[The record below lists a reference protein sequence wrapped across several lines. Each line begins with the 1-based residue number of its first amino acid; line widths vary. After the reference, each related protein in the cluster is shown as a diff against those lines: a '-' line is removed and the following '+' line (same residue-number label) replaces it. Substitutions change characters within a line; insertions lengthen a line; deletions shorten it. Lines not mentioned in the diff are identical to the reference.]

1 MTCWNVKFFL
11 LVFSMNYAILSKK
24 KIYISRCKFFYILQ
38 QQTQSMMHQLL
49 FLKTRRIAK
58 VSFFWDHSHYMCK
71 CSCGFPPRKE
81 ASNWL
86 STKIACSFFGRKPL
100 ELISWLES
108 VKKLTLVLFLTLPH
122 EIILLHFLHS
132 QFSYFWNFGLIFS
145 YLIQNSGH
153 INRHEEHWFMEWENQ
168 VSDFFFIAGPIYK
181 LCDHSFQT
189 DINSR

>member
-1 MTCWNVKFFL
+1 
-11 LVFSMNYAILSKK
+11 
-24 KIYISRCKFFYILQ
+24 
-38 QQTQSMMHQLL
+38 MMHQLL

-71 CSCGFPPRKE
+71 CSSGFPPRKE

-168 VSDFFFIAGPIYK
+168 VSDFFSLQAQFTNCVTIHFRPTST
-181 LCDHSFQT
+181 LVSQLFSCMQLQNHFV
-189 DINSR
+189 R